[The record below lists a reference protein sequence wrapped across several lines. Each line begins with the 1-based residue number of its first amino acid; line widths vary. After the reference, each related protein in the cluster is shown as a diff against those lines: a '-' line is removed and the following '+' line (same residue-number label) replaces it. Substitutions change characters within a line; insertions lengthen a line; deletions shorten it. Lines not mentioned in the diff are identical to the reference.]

1 MSLAPR
7 VTDGQDRL
15 GRDREWVWRYLM
27 AAHGA
32 RAAVAG
38 FALYVA
44 ARTTEEIPV
53 AGWFSVAL
61 AAIGL
66 VWVLT
71 LAAFARPLD
80 RLVRRRRGLIWAD
93 AAVLMTLSLLNKPWD
108 AMVAVP
114 FGAFLLLV
122 IYGTPRGILALTV
135 LMSLLQYVPK
145 LVLEAVDWRYAE
157 LCPPT
162 SSAEWMTAYVG
173 PVFAGTICWALCVLV
188 AGVRRAS
195 GEWELAQLSLTEAEI
210 RRADLRARRA
220 VADRL
225 HETISQVVRAIPL
238 RLDSDSPPAV
248 GDEAQQL
255 RSRITELALQLRPS
269 VQRAART
276 LRDGERDDG
285 GSKGAIR
292 LPR

>member
-1 MSLAPR
+1 MSPVPR
-7 VTDGQDRL
+7 VTAARDAL
-15 GRDREWVWRYLM
+15 GRDRDWVWRYLM

-32 RAAVAG
+32 RSAVAG

-61 AAIGL
+61 AAVGL

-93 AAVLMTLSLLNKPWD
+93 AAVLLTLSLLNKPWD

-122 IYGTPRGILALTV
+122 IYGTPRGILALMA
-135 LMSLLQYVPK
+135 LMSLLQYLPK
-145 LVLEAVDWRYAE
+145 LVLEAIDWRYAD

-195 GEWELAQLSLTEAEI
+195 DEWEHAQLSLTEAEL

-225 HETISQVVRAIPL
+225 HETISQAVRAIPL
-238 RLDSDSPPAV
+238 RLDSDPPPVV
-248 GDEAQQL
+248 GEEAQQL
-255 RSRITELALQLRPS
+255 RSRIAELAIELRPK
-269 VQRAART
+269 VQRAARV
-276 LRDGERDDG
+276 LRDTGREDG
-285 GSKGAIR
+285 VDRSATTA
-292 LPR
+292 PR